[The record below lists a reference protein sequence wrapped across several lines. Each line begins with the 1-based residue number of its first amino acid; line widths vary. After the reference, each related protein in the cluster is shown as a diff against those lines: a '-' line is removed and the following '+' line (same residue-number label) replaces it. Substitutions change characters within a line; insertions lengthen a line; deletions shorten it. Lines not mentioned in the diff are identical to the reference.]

1 MNTMY
6 TMSWRSNAHAVRWV
20 VLAAVLG
27 VMVIAGWR
35 ITHGMLADAAL
46 AGGDI
51 NTALGWDGDHPEAL
65 LRQAEAQLAN
75 AQLDAAAATARHLLQ
90 VAPTDG
96 RGYRILAQ
104 VAVAQKQPAQ
114 ALPLFQIAARRAPR
128 DLPARA
134 WLAQHALE
142 QGDVH
147 AAIEQIDKV
156 LTLSPTS
163 GSRIYPVLLTLAKN
177 PEFAEALADAL
188 QRNPPWRANMLA
200 ALRKAGPDDL
210 GAASQVMGA
219 LQTKGGMDPAETTA
233 LINSLLSSGRWGE
246 AHARWAAPLVAEGQ
260 PLPILYNGDFG
271 QEPAGSGFDWRMPA
285 TPGVIQ
291 DFEQGQGAGR
301 TLHLRFLGRRVAS
314 VFLEHPLFL
323 APGSYNFR
331 FRQRSDALRSENGI
345 SWTLACAASQQTPL
359 AESQALNGSR
369 QWSQGELRF
378 VVPADGCQGQWLRLG
393 NAKGATIGQLLGGD
407 AWIDAPSLKVAGSRD

>member
-1 MNTMY
+1 MNTI
-6 TMSWRSNAHAVRWV
+6 TRRSNARAVRWV
-20 VLAAVLG
+20 LLATVLG
-27 VMVIAGWR
+27 VMVFAGWR

-46 AGGDI
+46 ADGDI

-90 VAPTDG
+90 VEPTDG

-104 VAVAQKQPAQ
+104 VAVAQKLPAQ

-147 AAIEQIDKV
+147 GAIEQIDSV
-156 LTLSPTS
+156 LTLSPSS
-163 GSRIYPVLLTLAKN
+163 GTRIYPVLLTLAKA

-188 QRNPPWRANMLA
+188 QRNPPWRASMLA
-200 ALRKAGPDDL
+200 ALRNAGPDEQ
-210 GAASQVMGA
+210 GATSQVMGA
-219 LQTKGGMDPAETTA
+219 LQTKGGMDPAETSA
-233 LINSLLSSGRWGE
+233 LIDALLRSGRWGE
-246 AHARWAAPLVAEGQ
+246 AHARWAAPIVANGQ
-260 PLPILYNGDFG
+260 PLPILYNGDFA
-271 QEPAGSGFDWRMPA
+271 QDPAGSGFDWRMPV

-301 TLHLRFLGRRVAS
+301 MLHLRFLGRRVVSA
-314 VFLEHPLFL
+314 FLEHPLFL
-323 APGSYNFR
+323 APGSYIFR
-331 FRQRSDALRSENGI
+331 FRQRSEALRSENGI
-345 SWTLACAASQQTPL
+345 SWTLACAASSGQPL
-359 AESQALNGSR
+359 AESLPLNGSR
-369 QWSQGELRF
+369 QWSQVELRF
-378 VVPADGCQGQWLRLG
+378 MVPADGCQGQWLRLG
-393 NAKGATIGQLLGGD
+393 NAKGVAIGQILGGD
-407 AWIDAPSLKVAGSRD
+407 AWIDAPSLQVAGRQP